1 MDSTVAGDDKPE
13 EKPDE
18 ATSGEMTAPEEK
30 PPAENPPADRPPGKR
45 NWILIALIAVSCVAV
60 LLFASTIT
68 LAVTGGCGHHGGHE
82 RFERPDNGRM
92 GPMHGRGEGGL
103 RDGSPWRQK
112 NQGNQNKQA
121 QPPQRQPTPQSSQT
135 QPAPPPGQGL

>member
-1 MDSTVAGDDKPE
+1 MDPTVTGDNMPE

-18 ATSGEMTAPEEK
+18 ATVEEGTPVALTEEK
-30 PPAENPPADRPPGKR
+30 PPEGGKPPRKL
-45 NWILIALIAVSCVAV
+45 NWMLIALIAVSCVAV

-92 GPMHGRGEGGL
+92 GPLHGRGEGGL
-103 RDGSPWRQK
+103 RDGPPWRQK

-121 QPPQRQPTPQSSQT
+121 QPPQTQPTPQSSQT
-135 QPAPPPGQGL
+135 QPGPPPGQGP